1 MSNFESFHF
10 TFKVVLNQFAPLK
23 PKLIRN
29 NNQSFMTK
37 SLRKAIMKRSKL
49 RNKFN
54 DERNIGNWSE
64 YMCQRNL
71 VPIS

>member
-1 MSNFESFHF
+1 MSDFESFHF

-64 YMCQRNL
+64 YMCQHNL

>member
-1 MSNFESFHF
+1 MSDFESFHF

-37 SLRKAIMKRSKL
+37 SFRKAIMKRSKL

-54 DERNIGNWSE
+54 EERNIGNWSE

>member
-1 MSNFESFHF
+1 MSDFESFHF

>member
-1 MSNFESFHF
+1 MSDFESFHF

-54 DERNIGNWSE
+54 EERNIGNWSE

>member
-1 MSNFESFHF
+1 MSDFESFHF

-23 PKLIRN
+23 PKLIRK